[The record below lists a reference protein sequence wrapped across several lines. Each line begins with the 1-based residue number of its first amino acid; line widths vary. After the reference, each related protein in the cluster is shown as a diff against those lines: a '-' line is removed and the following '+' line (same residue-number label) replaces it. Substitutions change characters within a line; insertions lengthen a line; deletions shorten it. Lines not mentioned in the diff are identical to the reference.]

1 MKELIRRLR
10 AHLRLTF
17 DLALSSL
24 FINILGLTS
33 SIYSIVVLR
42 RYLAVGLDSTLVT
55 LTVGALLAV
64 AFEFALRHVRMAIG
78 RELSRQ
84 SDRELS
90 EATFTALAQSQYAQM
105 SRVGG
110 EQFREAVRG
119 LGTIQ
124 QAYSPFSV
132 LTIFDAP
139 FALLYLFALFIINP
153 LLAAIAGSVVLCS
166 LAFGFLVQKKM
177 QNPAQNLS
185 KESTQQ
191 GIHVSTL
198 ISAADSVRI
207 FNWLPLLRK
216 KWLEQQNLVENS
228 RSSLQHH
235 QNLAQQ
241 MGISSAMLLSI
252 LMMGL
257 GAREVLAGNMTVAT
271 LIGGNILA
279 GRALSCI
286 NRCSQVLDQF
296 TRASQQMKTLRA
308 LATLP
313 IEKEQGTI
321 LAKVTG
327 KFQINDLGFLF
338 QGAAVPLFESVSLTL
353 NPGKVLVVTG
363 ANGAGKT
370 TFARLLVGLHE
381 PQRGEVRLDDINT
394 RQFNPVWLRKQ
405 MMYLPQEVSFFDGSL
420 RENLTCLNSDVTEE
434 AIVEMIRKLH
444 LGSFLEASPDGL
456 DMSLPGGGRHL
467 SLGVRRRLALCRAL
481 LGGGQLIILDEP
493 TEGLDTAGC
502 QAVTAILNEKMKEG
516 ATIIIMSNVPFI
528 IEAADYV
535 LDLNVKPVPALKA
548 MRMKEKP
555 SVKALEKDCKQ

>member
-1 MKELIRRLR
+1 MKELFRRLR
-10 AHLRLTF
+10 THLRLTV
-17 DLALSSL
+17 DLTISSL

-55 LTVGALLAV
+55 LTVGALMAV
-64 AFEFALRHVRMAIG
+64 VFEFALRHVRMAIG

-90 EATFTALAQSQYAQM
+90 EATFTALAQSQYSHM
-105 SRVGG
+105 NRVGG

-139 FALLYLFALFIINP
+139 FALLYLFALTIISP
-153 LLAAIAGSVVLCS
+153 FLASIAASVVLFS
-166 LAFGFLVQKKM
+166 LGFGFIVQKRM
-177 QNPAQNLS
+177 QNPAQSLS
-185 KESTQQ
+185 KDSAQQ

-198 ISAADSVRI
+198 ISASDSVRI

-216 KWLEQQNLVENS
+216 KWLDQQNLVETA

-296 TRASQQMKTLRA
+296 ARASQHMKTLRA

-313 IEKEQGTI
+313 IEKEQGTT
-321 LAKVTG
+321 LAQLTG
-327 KFQINDLGFLF
+327 KFQIADLGFLF
-338 QGAAVPLFESVSLTL
+338 PGAALPLFESVSVTL
-353 NPGKVLVVTG
+353 DPGKVLVVKG
-363 ANGAGKT
+363 SNGAGKT
-370 TFARLLVGLHE
+370 TLARLLVGLHE
-381 PQRGEVRLDDINT
+381 PQRGEIRLDGINT

-405 MMYLPQEVSFFDGSL
+405 LMYLPQEVSFFDGSL
-420 RENLTCLNSDVTEE
+420 RENLTCLNSEIDEE
-434 AIVEMIRKLH
+434 SIMATVRKLH
-444 LGSFLEASPDGL
+444 LGSLLEASQEGL
-456 DMSLPGGGRHL
+456 DMPLPGGGRHL
-467 SLGVRRRLALCRAL
+467 SLGIRRRLALCRAL
-481 LGGGQLIILDEP
+481 LGGGKLLILDEP
-493 TEGLDTAGC
+493 TEGLDDTGC
-502 QAVTAILNEKMKEG
+502 QAVASILNEKIKEG
-516 ATIIIMSNVPFI
+516 TTIIIMSNAPFL

-535 LDLNVKPVPALKA
+535 LDLNIKPVPSLTAAENAKYL
-548 MRMKEKP
+548 P
-555 SVKALEKDCKQ
+555 VKSSQ

>member
-17 DLALSSL
+17 DLAAASL

-64 AFEFALRHVRMAIG
+64 AFEFSLRHVRMALG

-90 EATFTALAQSQYAQM
+90 EATFTALAQSQYAHM

-139 FALLYLFALFIINP
+139 FALLYLLALFIVSP
-153 LLAAIAGSVVLCS
+153 LLAAITGSVIFFS
-166 LAFGFLVQKKM
+166 LGFGFFVQKRM
-177 QNPAQNLS
+177 QIPAQNLA

-207 FNWLPLLRK
+207 FNWLPLLRN
-216 KWLEQQNLVENS
+216 KWIEQQNLVENS
-228 RSSLQHH
+228 RSSLQHY

-252 LMMGL
+252 LMMCL
-257 GAREVLAGNMTVAT
+257 GAREVLAGHMTVAT

-296 TRASQQMKTLRA
+296 ARASQQMKTLRT

-313 IEKEQGTI
+313 LEKEQGTV
-321 LAKVTG
+321 LANVSG

-338 QGAAVPLFESVSLTL
+338 QGAPLPLFESISLTL
-353 NPGKVLVVTG
+353 NPGQVLVVTG

-370 TFARLLVGLHE
+370 TLARLLVGLHE
-381 PQRGEVRLDDINT
+381 PQRGEVRLDDINMK
-394 RQFNPVWLRKQ
+394 QFNPVWLRKQ

-420 RENLTCLNSDVTEE
+420 RENLTSLSPEVEE
-434 AIVEMIRKLH
+434 ETIVKMIRKLQ
-444 LGSFLEASPDGL
+444 LGPLVEASPDGL
-456 DMSLPGGGRHL
+456 DMPLPGGGRHL
-467 SLGVRRRLALCRAL
+467 SLGIRRRLALCRAL
-481 LGGGQLIILDEP
+481 LGGGKLIILDEP

-502 QAVTAILNEKMKEG
+502 QAVSNILNEKMKEN
-516 ATIIIMSNVPFI
+516 ATIIIMSNAPFI
-528 IEAADYV
+528 LEAADYV
-535 LDLNVKPVPALKA
+535 LDLNVKPVPSLKD

-555 SVKALEKDCKQ
+555 PVKALEED